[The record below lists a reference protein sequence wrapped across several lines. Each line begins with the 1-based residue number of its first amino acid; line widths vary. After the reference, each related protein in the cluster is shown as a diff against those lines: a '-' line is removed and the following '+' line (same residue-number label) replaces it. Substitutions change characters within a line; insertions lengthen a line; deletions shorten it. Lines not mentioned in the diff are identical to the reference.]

1 MAGDWSCEREGQG
14 ARATGTLKTIL
25 SDNAD
30 LLESYCRKTLVAK
43 VLRDPFLSSEIP
55 WRVPHPHPR
64 CTGAGSLP
72 GLLTKSLL
80 AENRTHGALG
90 AACSPGWAAHH
101 LRCPC
106 LSLPAQ
112 SPQNHP
118 SSCSPR
124 EPWLLLLPQ
133 YKHHL
138 HDTS

>member
-55 WRVPHPHPR
+55 WRVPHPHPL

-90 AACSPGWAAHH
+90 AAWLSRMGGPPPPMSMPLSTCSVA
-101 LRCPC
+101 
-106 LSLPAQ
+106 SE
-112 SPQNHP
+112 SPKQ
-118 SSCSPR
+118 
-124 EPWLLLLPQ
+124 LLPQ
-133 YKHHL
+133 GTL
-138 HDTS
+138 APALASI